1 MRTSIPPNLQP
12 VGTTNHSG
20 VHGWQST
27 EMNITPTLF
36 HSHRYANQSI
46 LIFQNPF
53 CEFKALL
60 CNTPRTCSTFRNITG
75 ALGKELFLPTNNH
88 VSTRR
93 PDRLNHAAFLKGPM
107 SWMQLG
113 TSGLKS
119 PVQLQCLYCRTGKTS
134 LFKSAGKLWQR

>member
-1 MRTSIPPNLQP
+1 MNLK
-12 VGTTNHSG
+12 
-20 VHGWQST
+20 
-27 EMNITPTLF
+27 LF
-36 HSHRYANQSI
+36 CAI
-46 LIFQNPF
+46 LPGP
-53 CEFKALL
+53 AVL
-60 CNTPRTCSTFRNITG
+60 SRNITG
-75 ALGKELFLPTNNH
+75 ALGKALFLPTNTH

-134 LFKSAGKLWQR
+134 LFKSAGKLWQRQMTFLGLKTHRPQCAGQWSLETGWWDALNHHTLSVLQCVIINCDKSLTWN